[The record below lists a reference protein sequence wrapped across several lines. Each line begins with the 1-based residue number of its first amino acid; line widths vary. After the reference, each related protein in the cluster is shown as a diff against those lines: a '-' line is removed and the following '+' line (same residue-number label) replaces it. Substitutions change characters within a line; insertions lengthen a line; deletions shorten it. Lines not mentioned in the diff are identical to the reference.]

1 MKQITIVAPDRK
13 GLVSEITKLLG
24 DGGFN
29 IETLNAGRVGRMGVI
44 LLSVEMDRYDE
55 ALAALRDA
63 GFPALTEDALVVK
76 VRDEPGAVARLSSR
90 LAEAGVNVRS
100 LRIIRRMEGEGLV
113 AISSDDMERAREILK
128 DLLVH

>member
-1 MKQITIVAPDRK
+1 MKQITVVAPDRK

-44 LLSVEMDRYDE
+44 LLSVDRYDE

-76 VRDEPGAVARLSSR
+76 IKDEPGAVARLSSR

-113 AISSDDMERAREILK
+113 AISADDMERARETLK

>member
-13 GLVSEITKLLG
+13 GLVSEITQLLG

-44 LLSVEMDRYDE
+44 LLSVDRYDE

-76 VRDEPGAVARLSSR
+76 VKDEPGAVARLSSR